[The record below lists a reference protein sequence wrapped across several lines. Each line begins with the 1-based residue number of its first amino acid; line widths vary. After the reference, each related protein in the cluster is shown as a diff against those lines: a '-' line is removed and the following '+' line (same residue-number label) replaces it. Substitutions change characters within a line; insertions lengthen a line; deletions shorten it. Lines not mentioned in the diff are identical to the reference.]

1 MPLLRPPPPSA
12 IQFPFFPPPLHFF
25 PYGKLP
31 SRPFP
36 LPLSTRSGPAR
47 IEQFS
52 VAPKWPSFFPVKR
65 RKGLQGSALISVFS
79 GRKISSTVTSPCN
92 LCCTRPRW
100 ATAEADCKQT
110 SLSLSFPS
118 PSLSCMVPKN
128 YICVQVHTRK
138 EGRRGEEGAITCRF
152 RKRGRAKKG
161 PFEQKKGEK
170 CGRVESSSNPCPP
183 SSLSST

>member
-1 MPLLRPPPPSA
+1 MPLLRPPPRSA

-52 VAPKWPSFFPVKR
+52 VAPKWPSFFSVKNG
-65 RKGLQGSALISVFS
+65 KGLQGSALISVFS

-92 LCCTRPRW
+92 LCSTRPRW

-118 PSLSCMVPKN
+118 LSLSHAWSQKLHLCPSAHKKGGPEGGRGGHYMPVPKKGAGKKGT
-128 YICVQVHTRK
+128 IRTK
-138 EGRRGEEGAITCRF
+138 EGG
-152 RKRGRAKKG
+152 KVRAGGK
-161 PFEQKKGEK
+161 F
-170 CGRVESSSNPCPP
+170 
-183 SSLSST
+183 L